1 MSGQIFELAFYA
13 PFYFENF
20 DEYLAA
26 LQDLGIRYVG
36 MGMGMGQ
43 LSDERRMGRI
53 ADAIRARDIEQTA
66 LHPPV
71 ALVRAGD
78 ITGSLD
84 TNRKIIDIAANLG
97 VRSTVWH
104 FRHVHL
110 QGPEDV
116 SDGDRV
122 SRVAHS
128 QLDEMM
134 AEVLPETCGY
144 AADRGIEINLENLPL
159 MHWSRDSSQILD
171 FIRSMNL
178 TNLGFIIDTGHSHA
192 NGENTAA
199 VIRAAGSLLRDTH
212 LHDNLGP
219 RGFDFSGPAV
229 EADISGRDLHL
240 IPGLGTLNWIE
251 IIRALREIDFPFPAT
266 FEMPGIYGHPDQS
279 VEQWRQWMDLTIR
292 IWRALEDAATFLPD
306 PPP

>member
-1 MSGQIFELAFYA
+1 MSGRTFDLAFYA

-26 LQDLGIRYVG
+26 LQNLGIRYVG

-43 LSDERRMGRI
+43 LSDERRMSRI
-53 ADAIRARDIEQTA
+53 ADAIRARDMQQTA
-66 LHPPV
+66 LHSPV
-71 ALVRAGD
+71 GLVWAGD
-78 ITGSLD
+78 INKSLE

-97 VRSTVWH
+97 ARSTIWH

-110 QGPEDV
+110 QGPENV

-122 SRVAHS
+122 SVVPHG

-134 AEVLPETCGY
+134 AEILPETCGY
-144 AADRGIEINLENLPL
+144 AADKGIEINLENLPL
-159 MHWSRDSSQILD
+159 MHWSRDSYQILE

-178 TNLGFIIDTGHSHA
+178 PNLGYIIDTGHSHA
-192 NGENTAA
+192 NGEETAA
-199 VIRAAGSLLRDTH
+199 VIRAAGALLRDTH
-212 LHDNLGP
+212 LHDNIGP
-219 RGFDFSGPAV
+219 RGFDFSGPAI

-251 IIRALREIDFPFPAT
+251 IIRALSEIEFPFPAT

-279 VEQWRQWMDLTIR
+279 VDQWSQWMDLTIR
-292 IWRALEDAATFLPD
+292 IWRALEDAAAFLPA
-306 PPP
+306 PPS

>member
-1 MSGQIFELAFYA
+1 MSGRTFDLAFYA

-20 DEYLAA
+20 DEYLAV

-43 LSDERRMGRI
+43 LSDERRMSRI
-53 ADAIRARDIEQTA
+53 ADAIRARDMQQTA
-66 LHPPV
+66 LHSPV
-71 ALVRAGD
+71 GLVWAGD
-78 ITGSLD
+78 INKSLE

-97 VRSTVWH
+97 ARSTIWH

-110 QGPEDV
+110 QGPENV

-122 SRVAHS
+122 SGVPHG

-144 AADRGIEINLENLPL
+144 AADKGIEINLENLPL
-159 MHWSRDSSQILD
+159 MHWSRDSYQIFE

-178 TNLGFIIDTGHSHA
+178 PNLGYIIDTGHSHA
-192 NGENTAA
+192 NGEETAA
-199 VIRAAGSLLRDTH
+199 VIRAAGALLRDTH
-212 LHDNLGP
+212 LHDNIGP
-219 RGFDFSGPAV
+219 RGFDFSGPAI
-229 EADISGRDLHL
+229 EADISGRDLHM

-251 IIRALREIDFPFPAT
+251 IIRALREIEFPFPAT

-279 VEQWRQWMDLTIR
+279 VDQWSQWMDLTIR
-292 IWRALEDAATFLPD
+292 IWRALEDAAAFLPA
-306 PPP
+306 PPS